1 MNLQKHFL
9 MRLKEKKRLRKFIS
23 IDTGM
28 SRIGFLAGENNEEI
42 VDEIIKISKLPY
54 IEIEGIFS
62 HFATSDEYDKS
73 YTLLQY
79 GRFYG
84 CLQQT

>member
-1 MNLQKHFL
+1 
-9 MRLKEKKRLRKFIS
+9 
-23 IDTGM
+23 M

-62 HFATSDEYDKS
+62 HFATSDSTINRIHFCNTDVLWMFATDLKKKR
-73 YTLLQY
+73 T
-79 GRFYG
+79 
-84 CLQQT
+84 

>member
-1 MNLQKHFL
+1 

-62 HFATSDEYDKS
+62 HLQHLTSTIIIYTFAIRT
-73 YTLLQY
+73 
-79 GRFYG
+79 FYG